1 MLKARFDIESSKA
14 FIGHLRTFLINN
26 DFGDPYQQVL
36 KKPITIDLSE
46 AMEEIPADTQRWIK
60 ELQGLLKLELFD
72 SKFNLV
78 IDGLGYAIN
87 DFNTEF
93 IPISSQNLNRVEYVT
108 HNHING
114 LRLHADKISF
124 EIELNQT
131 QLKHPIKFQIE
142 LIKPEF
148 IIDPELEAELPMGWY
163 TSIEKDLIR
172 LDLHSINLQSVFSKI
187 VKKPHLID
195 FSSKKLI
202 LPEVAIKIGKKEV
215 KIDQQKLMI
224 FLSSRENDLKQGILT
239 ILNTHMNSKLA
250 NIIKDSPRVLT
261 APKNIVFNNMVNGSL
276 SFREMN
282 SNRTGLIEFNLGGFF
297 CDAPIVLPDK
307 FCERKIPGKGKR
319 KIDQATYERSS
330 RLLNRLLIENSAN
343 IALSMSEDYLNQV
356 IQATINGGLW
366 ENMLSEK
373 ELRLGPES
381 VFVLAEDYGNTFS
394 LYLDVI
400 KKLTRTQRVLVGRSE
415 LRFPVKLKIFLKT
428 EEINGIPN
436 FKIVVR
442 EVSTNEKTLIEGF
455 PEYNLVSDVKFV
467 RFRGKVI
474 NTIMDDLKEFN
485 NDELINFEI
494 PELKD
499 SYFQKLNFFS
509 DGLGR
514 ANATIDFTT
523 NLE

>member
-1 MLKARFDIESSKA
+1 MLKSRFDIESSKA

-36 KKPITIDLSE
+36 KRKITIDLSE
-46 AMEEIPADTQRWIK
+46 AMEEIPEDTQRWIK

-72 SKFNLV
+72 SRFNLV
-78 IDGLGYAIN
+78 IEGLGYGIN

-93 IPISSQNLNRVEYVT
+93 IPVSPRNSNRVEYVT
-108 HNHING
+108 HNHLNG

-124 EIELNQT
+124 EIALNQT
-131 QLKHPIKFQIE
+131 QLKNPIKFQIE
-142 LIKPEF
+142 LIRPEF

-187 VKKPHLID
+187 VKKPYLID
-195 FSSKKLI
+195 FSSKELI
-202 LPEVAIKIGKKEV
+202 LPEVSIKIGRKEV
-215 KIDQQKLMI
+215 KIDQQKLMT

-239 ILNTHMNSKLA
+239 ILNTHMNSKLS

-261 APKNIVFNNMVNGSL
+261 APKDIVFNNVVNGSL
-276 SFREMN
+276 SFFEMK

-297 CDAPIVLPDK
+297 CDSPIVFPEK
-307 FCERKIPGKGKR
+307 TCQGKIPGKGKR

-366 ENMLSEK
+366 DNMLKER
-373 ELRLGPES
+373 ELRLGSES

-400 KKLTRTQRVLVGRSE
+400 KKLTRTQRILVGRSE
-415 LRFPVKLKIFLKT
+415 LRFPVKLKIYLKT
-428 EEINGIPN
+428 EEIDGIPN

-442 EVSTNEKTLIEGF
+442 EVSTNEKTLLDGF
-455 PEYNLVSDVKFV
+455 PEYNLVSDVKYV

-474 NTIMDDLKEFN
+474 NTIMNDLKDFD